1 MNISIIITKSL
12 NVLLLLIGFFSFSIL
27 SQKWRYRYYQW
38 VGFKSPWVRKKL
50 FKKLL

>member
-1 MNISIIITKSL
+1 MNVSIIITKFL
-12 NVLLLLIGFFSFSIL
+12 NVLLLLIGFIGFSIL
-27 SQKWRYRYYQW
+27 NQKWRYIYYQW